1 MNYQTCRHGGKPCP
15 KVIQAIPLASVH
27 ESTHRASCLP
37 TIAVALFILGIAA
50 LETGVPALVGAI
62 LP

>member
-15 KVIQAIPLASVH
+15 KVYQALPMHSLNEARS
-27 ESTHRASCLP
+27 RASCLP

-62 LP
+62 LR